1 MGANGGESGFSAG
14 NLNRTLQFRGSAGS
28 PALVANTKPFWAAG
42 EHLVL
47 SRPLQR
53 GVMAS
58 CAYGKLTKVRG
69 QLAPKWAG
77 Q

>member
-1 MGANGGESGFSAG
+1 MRANGGESGFSAG

-53 GVMAS
+53 GVMAT
-58 CAYGKLTKVRG
+58 CALSKPIKVKR

-77 Q
+77 R